1 MEKDERIQY
10 LREAQEKL
18 FEAIELLELAC
29 ENDANAQAY
38 LIDHLKILTSADHG
52 FASNDLNIDKLISR
66 YSGEED
72 I

>member
-29 ENDANAQAY
+29 ENDAC
-38 LIDHLKILTSADHG
+38 G
-52 FASNDLNIDKLISR
+52 PRFC
-66 YSGEED
+66 
-72 I
+72 